1 MIMSQKKKNNKSGT
15 FDAVKDDFAKMLSF
29 FREYPDYF
37 IDYIKTDVTRFDL
50 TPFQRVFLRAFFRKK
65 KVGIVA
71 SRGIS
76 KTYIDVMAHYLKC
89 VMYPDASICLAMP
102 TKTQSAKVVQEKV
115 EELWRDYPI
124 LKNELIDFKF
134 QKDYVSL
141 KFRNGA
147 SLDTLTVGES
157 SRGLRANGI
166 ALEEIVDEKMDRDT
180 INNVILPILA
190 QPRMTKHGADPNEYS
205 KTQAYITT
213 ASHKQSYC
221 YEKYMELFGEMVRGE
236 PTIVLGSSYE
246 MGTRFGTLDYADV
259 IEKKN
264 SATYSPLSFDREYGS
279 IFTGSNERSLVTVEE
294 ITRCRTVEEAEFRVD
309 PNSTKKK
316 DKDAIYVLAYD
327 IARAEGK
334 QTANSSLAV
343 IKAVPRGDGTYQ
355 KFLVN
360 MFTKE
365 GTHFHEQALF
375 LKKKVVEYNASILV
389 LDHNGIGRG
398 VTDILVTEIDANPPY
413 AVVNDD
419 RYDKYKKANS
429 IPMLHLISSQS
440 KESKNTDIVNVFMS
454 TIQNGDIFML
464 KSEANMR
471 GIIRDKDGNRLAEK
485 LMPHIQVDRM
495 IDEIMNLEYVQT
507 GNTTNVKQIS
517 RSIEKDRYSALAY
530 GIFYMY
536 QLEQKNKQR
545 KRQTFDASSFFAV
558 KEPKYKIWN

>member
-1 MIMSQKKKNNKSGT
+1 MTQKKKKVKGGS
-15 FDAVKDDFAKMLSF
+15 FDAVKDEFRKSLSF

-37 IDYIKTDVTRFDL
+37 IDYIKTDITRFDL
-50 TPFQRVFLRAFFRKK
+50 TPFQRVFLRAFFRNK

-89 VMYPDASICLAMP
+89 MMYPDASICLAMP

-124 LKNELIDFKF
+124 LKNELLDWKF

-141 KFRNGA
+141 KFRNGS

-221 YEKYMELFGEMVRGE
+221 YEKYMELFTEMVTGQ

-246 MGTRFGTLDYADV
+246 MGTRFGTLDFADV

-309 PNSTKKK
+309 PNSSKKK

-343 IKAVPRGDGTYQ
+343 IKAIPRGDGTYQ

-375 LKKKVVEYNASILV
+375 LKKKVVEYNASVLV

-398 VTDILVTEIDANPPY
+398 VTDVLVTEIDANPPY
-413 AVVNDD
+413 SVINDD
-419 RYDKYKKANS
+419 RYDRYKKANS
-429 IPMLHLISSQS
+429 IPMLHLIQAQA
-440 KESKNTDIVNVFMS
+440 KESKNTNIVNVFMS

-464 KSEANMR
+464 KSESNMR
-471 GIIRDKDGNRLAEK
+471 GIFKDKDGNRLAEK

-530 GIFYMY
+530 GIFYLY

-545 KRQTFDASSFFAV
+545 KKQSFDASSFFAV
-558 KEPKYKIWN
+558 KEAKYKIWN